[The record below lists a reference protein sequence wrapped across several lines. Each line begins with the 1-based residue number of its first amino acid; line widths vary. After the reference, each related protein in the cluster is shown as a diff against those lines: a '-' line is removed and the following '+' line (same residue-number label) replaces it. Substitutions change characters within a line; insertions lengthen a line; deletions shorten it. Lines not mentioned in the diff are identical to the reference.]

1 MKPSRNK
8 SLINWGCEGMDVKYI
23 PSDWEKMKD
32 GIGDLIGLGR
42 WGKGM
47 IDELKDLSDILE
59 DAESDIAKYDVDG
72 AITFQHTSQKSKYQG
87 LFEDFDVLHNFSGK
101 VGDIVD
107 RTIDQPFYEDMD
119 AFVAIDAG
127 FIDFQLYDDQP
138 DWGNRDCSV
147 LCGLRSAAAV

>member
-1 MKPSRNK
+1 
-8 SLINWGCEGMDVKYI
+8 
-23 PSDWEKMKD
+23 MKD

-72 AITFQHTSQKSKYQG
+72 ATTSQHSSQKSKYQG

-119 AFVAIDAG
+119 AFVAAM
-127 FIDFQLYDDQP
+127 
-138 DWGNRDCSV
+138 RDLSISNYTTTNLIASTEDRSF
-147 LCGLRSAAAV
+147 LCGLRSATAV

>member
-1 MKPSRNK
+1 
-8 SLINWGCEGMDVKYI
+8 
-23 PSDWEKMKD
+23 
-32 GIGDLIGLGR
+32 
-42 WGKGM
+42 M

-72 AITFQHTSQKSKYQG
+72 AIAFQNTSQKSKYQG
-87 LFEDFDVLHNFSGK
+87 LFEDFDILHNFSGK

-119 AFVAIDAG
+119 AFVASDAG
-127 FIDFQLYDDQP
+127 CIDFQLYDDQP